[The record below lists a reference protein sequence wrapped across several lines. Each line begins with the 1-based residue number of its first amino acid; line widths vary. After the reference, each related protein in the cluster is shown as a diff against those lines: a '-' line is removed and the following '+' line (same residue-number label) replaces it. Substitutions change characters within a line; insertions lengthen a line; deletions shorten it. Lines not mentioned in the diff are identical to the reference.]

1 MTDALATGVPAAAH
15 PAAAGDGSSA
25 GPWRMP
31 NRAELLSL
39 SDREPTFPQAAYLGG
54 RHGSAAT
61 LTGPVIFQ
69 SFVVSE
75 FYWTSSTD
83 AADTSQ
89 ARSIYRCDF
98 GAYNLPKTEVHT
110 ALAVR

>member
-1 MTDALATGVPAAAH
+1 
-15 PAAAGDGSSA
+15 
-25 GPWRMP
+25 
-31 NRAELLSL
+31 
-39 SDREPTFPQAAYLGG
+39 
-54 RHGSAAT
+54 
-61 LTGPVIFQ
+61 VIFQ